1 MTDADMAP
9 CVLVVEDEALLAL
22 SLEGALSAA
31 GYAVCGPTAT
41 AAEALKLA
49 ERRPPKLA
57 IVNINLRDGRGA
69 GIELARELL
78 DRWGVPSLFVSGQRT
93 EAHANRDAAL
103 GYIGKPYRPET
114 VLKSVEVALLISEG
128 RSPPPAAV
136 PRELELFQGA
146 DDEAL
151 EQG

>member
-1 MTDADMAP
+1 MRSRGRGRSPPRD
-9 CVLVVEDEALLAL
+9 VLGGRAF
-22 SLEGALSAA
+22 AA
-31 GYAVCGPTAT
+31 GYTVCGPTAS
-41 AAEALKLA
+41 AADALKLA

-78 DRWGVPSLFVSGQRT
+78 DRWGVPSLFVSGQRV
-93 EAHANRDAAL
+93 EARANRDAAL

-128 RSPPPAAV
+128 RSPPRTAV
-136 PRELELFQGA
+136 PPELELFGGGEKEGA
-146 DDEAL
+146 SS
-151 EQG
+151 